1 MTNFLPPGRSI
12 NCQSVPAAA
21 GSFRSTHQALR
32 VRRSAFVLVL
42 EPCCLQKRRVNP
54 IRSAFP
60 ELHPRSGLRCS
71 QGASSS
77 SSSSNPAARS
87 DGPPAS
93 LREALR
99 AGVLEYCAKSEL
111 HPAPAGFGMLSGRHQ
126 PTDPGFHRL
135 RASTSFDPG
144 AYCSRT
150 PRDTATPGEYKGST
164 GEWGIQPLWRVDSD
178 STHYPWSIHYPWN
191 SRSPGCNSRYQICR
205 KGRGTGE
212 ESPSSHFRLRPDV
225 QSQTRRKDRKG
236 EPQFFSSGHRFTV
249 VWHKPDKKGSTPAH
263 PFSQENLNSRKRTQQ
278 KKDRRLKNLIRVLA
292 IKSQHDTEIEDRV
305 DVSSPE
311 RSEDERELISTGH

>member
-42 EPCCLQKRRVNP
+42 VLVLVLEPCCLQKRRVNP

-77 SSSSNPAARS
+77 CSASNPAAGG

-99 AGVLEYCAKSEL
+99 AGVLEDCAKSEL
-111 HPAPAGFGMLSGRHQ
+111 HPAPAGLGML
-126 PTDPGFHRL
+126 
-135 RASTSFDPG
+135 
-144 AYCSRT
+144 
-150 PRDTATPGEYKGST
+150 
-164 GEWGIQPLWRVDSD
+164 
-178 STHYPWSIHYPWN
+178 
-191 SRSPGCNSRYQICR
+191 
-205 KGRGTGE
+205 KGRRQAT
-212 ESPSSHFRLRPDV
+212 H
-225 QSQTRRKDRKG
+225 
-236 EPQFFSSGHRFTV
+236 
-249 VWHKPDKKGSTPAH
+249 PA
-263 PFSQENLNSRKRTQQ
+263 S
-278 KKDRRLKNLIRVLA
+278 
-292 IKSQHDTEIEDRV
+292 
-305 DVSSPE
+305 
-311 RSEDERELISTGH
+311 